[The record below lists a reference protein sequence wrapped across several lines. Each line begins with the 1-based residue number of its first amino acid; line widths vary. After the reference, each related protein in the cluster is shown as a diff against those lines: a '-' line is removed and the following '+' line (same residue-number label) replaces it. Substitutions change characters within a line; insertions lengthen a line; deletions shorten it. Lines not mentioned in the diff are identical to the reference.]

1 MKQTD
6 SCGSRLLRILPL
18 PLLLS
23 GCDPLLSLQGSFWP
37 PWIIVMIVALPMTTV
52 AHALLDRLGVAEYL
66 RPTLLVYPALWALMT
81 FIAWLV
87 AFPW

>member
-1 MKQTD
+1 
-6 SCGSRLLRILPL
+6 
-18 PLLLS
+18 
-23 GCDPLLSLQGSFWP
+23 
-37 PWIIVMIVALPMTTV
+37 MIVALPMTTV